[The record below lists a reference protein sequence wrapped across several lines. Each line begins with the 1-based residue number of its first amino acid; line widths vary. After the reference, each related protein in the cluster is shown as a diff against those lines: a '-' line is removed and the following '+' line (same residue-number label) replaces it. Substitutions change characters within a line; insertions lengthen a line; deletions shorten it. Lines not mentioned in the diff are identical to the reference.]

1 MIRAALARL
10 TLLARHPQ
18 FYAGLLFYAVLGLL
32 CVVMVNPHILWDR
45 L

>member
-1 MIRAALARL
+1 MIRTAISRFV
-10 TLLARHPQ
+10 LLAKHPQ

-32 CVVMVNPHILWDR
+32 CLVMVNPHILWDR